1 MNFRRRT
8 ATTRLAALAAAAGAG
23 TLIAACGSSPAPGAG
38 ATTTVTAQAGSTAST
53 PAASSPAASSPA
65 PSATAAGTPGCLAS
79 GLQARLGSSQ
89 GTAGTIYQVVVLTNT
104 SGSACTLYGYPGVSF
119 VTGAGGSQ
127 VGAPAT
133 KNPAVTVTLVTLAAG
148 GKANLLLGVHDAGA
162 FPSCTLTNVGWL
174 RIYPPG
180 DYGSVYVQYKTQA
193 CANAAEKTLSVTP
206 VRSGAGS
213 ASY

>member
-1 MNFRRRT
+1 M
-8 ATTRLAALAAAAGAG
+8 
-23 TLIAACGSSPAPGAG
+23 
-38 ATTTVTAQAGSTAST
+38 
-53 PAASSPAASSPA
+53 
-65 PSATAAGTPGCLAS
+65 
-79 GLQARLGSSQ
+79 
-89 GTAGTIYQVVVLTNT
+89 LTNT

-148 GKANLLLGVHDAGA
+148 GEANLLLGVHDAGA

-206 VRSGAGS
+206 VRPGAGS

>member
-1 MNFRRRT
+1 MIFPRT
-8 ATTRLAALAAAAGAG
+8 ATTRLAALAAAAGAC

-53 PAASSPAASSPA
+53 PAASSPA
-65 PSATAAGTPGCLAS
+65 PSATASGTPGCLAS
-79 GLQARLGSSQ
+79 GLHPRLGSSQ

-133 KNPAVTVTLVTLAAG
+133 KNPAVAVTLVTLAAG
-148 GKANLLLGVHDAGA
+148 GEANLLLGVHDAGA

-193 CANAAEKTLSVTP
+193 CANTAQKTLSVTP

>member
-1 MNFRRRT
+1 MIFPRT
-8 ATTRLAALAAAAGAG
+8 ATTRVAALAAAAGAC

-53 PAASSPAASSPA
+53 PAASSPA
-65 PSATAAGTPGCLAS
+65 PSATASGTPGCLAS
-79 GLQARLGSSQ
+79 GLRARLGSSQ

-148 GKANLLLGVHDAGA
+148 GEANLLLGVHDAGA

-206 VRSGAGS
+206 VRPGAGS

>member
-1 MNFRRRT
+1 MIFPRT
-8 ATTRLAALAAAAGAG
+8 ATIRVAALAAAAGAC

-53 PAASSPAASSPA
+53 PAASSPA
-65 PSATAAGTPGCLAS
+65 PSATASGTPGCLAS

-148 GKANLLLGVHDAGA
+148 GEANLLLGVHDAGA

-206 VRSGAGS
+206 VRPGAGS